1 MKADRY
7 SNTGKY
13 YRTDKKRKNGGIR
26 RTAAAV
32 LALTLAFS
40 APASAAGWEQE
51 EETWYYLD
59 DDGVRQTGW
68 VQTENGR
75 WYELDE
81 TGAWIEHPALTDET
95 AGYLLSN
102 ALMDAGWYQNESR
115 ELEFVVNDSTKNMIQ
130 VAVGYETKPEVF
142 WTINTFRIDR
152 KTGEAKPFVGDVVFR
167 LK

>member
-102 ALMDAGWYQNESR
+102 ALMDAGWYQNEGR
-115 ELEFVVNDSTKNMIQ
+115 ELEFARWLWVMRQSRRCSGLSIPSASTGRRERRSLLWEMWFS
-130 VAVGYETKPEVF
+130 A
-142 WTINTFRIDR
+142 
-152 KTGEAKPFVGDVVFR
+152 
-167 LK
+167 